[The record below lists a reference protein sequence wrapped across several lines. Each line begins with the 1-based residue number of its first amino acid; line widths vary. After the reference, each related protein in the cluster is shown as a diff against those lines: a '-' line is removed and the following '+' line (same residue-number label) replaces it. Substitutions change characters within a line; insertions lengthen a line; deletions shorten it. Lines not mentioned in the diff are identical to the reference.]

1 MKVEI
6 KAHPNKKSDKP
17 YWWNLGEAVSQ
28 ALAAVFGL
36 DANLTFSAYSGYWKQ
51 EQRPYLRHIHKPIN
65 ILFRDK
71 EHCQNAWKNR
81 T

>member
-1 MKVEI
+1 MKIVI
-6 KAHPNKKSDKP
+6 KAYPNKTCHKP

-36 DANLTFSAYSGYWKQ
+36 DANLTFSAYSGYWK
-51 EQRPYLRHIHKPIN
+51 EEEHPVLKYMHKPIN
-65 ILFRDK
+65 MLFMDK